1 MVLHHPPPRSSALHL
16 KRKTNPLILL
26 FILLLILLPTL
37 CGLSPLPQD
46 TPLLFIL
53 WMFKCQEI
61 CRRPMR
67 AGWSESLETP
77 PVIGPR
83 VGLTQGCQPLIQRF
97 IKLPDINLLNHHM
110 LMNTCSSR
118 TFCGGPHYWKCACSV
133 GSPKKGFMDTMPS
146 VHTYTPHMQVWMTD
160 RQMGWLSGAEP
171 SPASSCTAQCW
182 DAAQWVTPLH
192 LRVHCNQEPT

>member
-1 MVLHHPPPRSSALHL
+1 MLSEHCGANANVHEGDCMVLHHPPPRSSALHL

-53 WMFKCQEI
+53 WVFKYQEI

-67 AGWSESLETP
+67 AGWSEGLETP
-77 PVIGPR
+77 PVAGPR
-83 VGLTQGCQPLIQRF
+83 VGLTRGCQPLIQRF
-97 IKLPDINLLNHHM
+97 IKLPDINLSNHHM

-118 TFCGGPHYWKCACSV
+118 TFCGGPHY
-133 GSPKKGFMDTMPS
+133 
-146 VHTYTPHMQVWMTD
+146 
-160 RQMGWLSGAEP
+160 
-171 SPASSCTAQCW
+171 
-182 DAAQWVTPLH
+182 
-192 LRVHCNQEPT
+192 